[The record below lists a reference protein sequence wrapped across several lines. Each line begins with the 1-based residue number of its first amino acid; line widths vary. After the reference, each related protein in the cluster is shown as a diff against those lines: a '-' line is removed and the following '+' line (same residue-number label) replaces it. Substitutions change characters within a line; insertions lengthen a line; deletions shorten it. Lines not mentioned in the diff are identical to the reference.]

1 MTALDEGTG
10 TTLLHE
16 AVRRSDL
23 RLLEVA
29 IAGGADVFVRDRKGK
44 SIYDLEKGHS
54 KEQERV
60 KAYLRQCKAGH
71 SQQDRNLIISRSTR
85 HKPRC
90 YPNKYI
96 LPGTTEFE
104 RLSGWYEALPK
115 DDGLLTSKR
124 CLDQIH
130 QRRKRLQCEVVCVG

>member
-60 KAYLRQCKAGH
+60 KAYLRQCKECY
-71 SQQDRNLIISRSTR
+71 SQEDRDLIFSRSIR
-85 HKPRC
+85 HKSRC

-96 LPGTTEFE
+96 FPRTTEFE
-104 RLSGWYEALPK
+104 RLSGRYETFPK
-115 DDGLLTSKR
+115 DDGSLT
-124 CLDQIH
+124 
-130 QRRKRLQCEVVCVG
+130 